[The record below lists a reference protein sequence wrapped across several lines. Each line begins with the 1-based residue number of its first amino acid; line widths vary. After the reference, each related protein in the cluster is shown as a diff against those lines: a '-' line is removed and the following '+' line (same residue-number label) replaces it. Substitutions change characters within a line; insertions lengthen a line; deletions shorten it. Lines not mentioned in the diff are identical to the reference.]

1 MNKLKKKLK
10 YYLKNI
16 FSILFLLIISQKLFS
31 NETQIQIQGNN
42 FTDDDVIL
50 SLIEDKPVVIS
61 ESYSNYLLKTLD
73 NSMLFENVSVNIEDN
88 IYLISITEYPNI
100 NKIYFSKNDRLKD
113 EELLTYS
120 QQLNLINLNPIS
132 INNYIDE
139 IKYKSAVL
147 VLSNTFSE

>member
-1 MNKLKKKLK
+1 MSKLKKKLK

-31 NETQIQIQGNN
+31 NEIQIQIQGNN

-88 IYLISITEYPNI
+88 TYLISITEYRNI
-100 NKIYFSKNDRLKD
+100 
-113 EELLTYS
+113 
-120 QQLNLINLNPIS
+120 
-132 INNYIDE
+132 
-139 IKYKSAVL
+139 
-147 VLSNTFSE
+147 